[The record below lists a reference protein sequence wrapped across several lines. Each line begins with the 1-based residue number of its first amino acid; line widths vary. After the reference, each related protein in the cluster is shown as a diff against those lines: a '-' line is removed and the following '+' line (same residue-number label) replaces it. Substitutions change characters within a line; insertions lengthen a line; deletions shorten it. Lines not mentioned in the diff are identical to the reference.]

1 MKLPMLDLK
10 KINRLNLN
18 KKSVLNLEKNRHFIN
33 KFIPQENSIFTN
45 LTDRKRSLDAST
57 RNCYQTQKIFRINNS
72 IKEKLSYYTKIK
84 DESINCKNTTN
95 SVNSYNYKSSSRT
108 SINNG
113 DNNYNDNESSK
124 SDNYEKYIKK
134 VLSSF
139 KIKKEISSFL
149 YSSPDKQKRLIKY
162 LSCKINNNNND
173 DDYNTY
179 YNNSINS
186 SVNNKISKKY
196 RMQQKFINITIKDNK
211 KAKDKKIEADEDKTN
226 LKEISLFSIMLG
238 KKNYKLQSKIKYK
251 KIDKKNYI
259 KGWDN
264 NLLKN
269 LLPRNI
275 KNQSIINSKNR
286 EINNYKEKISEIN
299 AHLTCRIN
307 ELNSLNIHSIRNN
320 ILNKYKYRY
329 NFGNVGMKKAF
340 INSIKR
346 QKLVRA
352 FSNL

>member
-18 KKSVLNLEKNRHFIN
+18 KKSVFNLEKNRHFIN

-149 YSSPDKQKRLIKY
+149 YSSPDKQKRLI
-162 LSCKINNNNND
+162 
-173 DDYNTY
+173 
-179 YNNSINS
+179 
-186 SVNNKISKKY
+186 NNKISKKY

>member
-149 YSSPDKQKRLIKY
+149 YSSPDKQKRLI
-162 LSCKINNNNND
+162 
-173 DDYNTY
+173 
-179 YNNSINS
+179 
-186 SVNNKISKKY
+186 
-196 RMQQKFINITIKDNK
+196 
-211 KAKDKKIEADEDKTN
+211 
-226 LKEISLFSIMLG
+226 
-238 KKNYKLQSKIKYK
+238 
-251 KIDKKNYI
+251 
-259 KGWDN
+259 
-264 NLLKN
+264 
-269 LLPRNI
+269 
-275 KNQSIINSKNR
+275 
-286 EINNYKEKISEIN
+286 
-299 AHLTCRIN
+299 
-307 ELNSLNIHSIRNN
+307 N
-320 ILNKYKYRY
+320 IL
-329 NFGNVGMKKAF
+329 
-340 INSIKR
+340 
-346 QKLVRA
+346 
-352 FSNL
+352 

>member
-18 KKSVLNLEKNRHFIN
+18 KKSVFNLEKNRHFIN
-33 KFIPQENSIFTN
+33 KFIPQENSISTN

-162 LSCKINNNNND
+162 LSCKINNNND

-186 SVNNKISKKY
+186 SVNNKISKTY

-259 KGWDN
+259 
-264 NLLKN
+264 
-269 LLPRNI
+269 
-275 KNQSIINSKNR
+275 SIINSKNR